1 MAFIEI
7 GFNTKRPLILGRG
20 GFGTQLNDWLMDEG
34 WGSADFLD
42 DNAPDAVGGLR
53 DYVDPAI
60 LKRGRPAFVALG
72 DNKLRVELLQKLAA
86 AGYSTPVFISDAA
99 SVSPSAVLEPGCII
113 LPQAYVGADAHLG
126 VGCIVNAGAIVD
138 HNAHQRRDYID
149 ELKGLGILL
158 VVLGHFIEQY
168 RMGYSFVSASFFC
181 IYAFHMALF
190 CICSGLV
197 ARFNPRKLVTQQL
210 WLYLMGQTL
219 MLAFRA
225 AVLRENFAETG
236 GLLAAWLLPWRHI
249 WYLYALI
256 FWHLTLPV
264 LCRLRDR
271 LGLAGSCL
279 GMALAVGL
287 ALTAGLV
294 DWPFTLVRVF
304 AFYPFYACGVLL
316 RPQLDR
322 LAAFAAEHRPVR
334 LVAAAGLVL
343 GYGAYFLWVLRAD
356 PIMDHSA
363 ELFHDV
369 SYAGGDRVQ
378 YRVVFYL
385 VGIATTAALTVLAS
399 RRHLLAGLG
408 RHTLA
413 IYLLHLPVQALLVEL
428 GLYDLMRGKAT
439 IVVVLWSV
447 LLAAVTLAVLNL
459 SPVQRACDAVANCWY
474 KRK

>member
-1 MAFIEI
+1 M
-7 GFNTKRPLILGRG
+7 P
-20 GFGTQLNDWLMDEG
+20 
-34 WGSADFLD
+34 
-42 DNAPDAVGGLR
+42 
-53 DYVDPAI
+53 
-60 LKRGRPAFVALG
+60 
-72 DNKLRVELLQKLAA
+72 
-86 AGYSTPVFISDAA
+86 
-99 SVSPSAVLEPGCII
+99 
-113 LPQAYVGADAHLG
+113 
-126 VGCIVNAGAIVD
+126 
-138 HNAHQRRDYID
+138 QRRDYID

-210 WLYLMGQTL
+210 WLYLVGQTL

-287 ALTAGLV
+287 ALAAGLV

-385 VGIATTAALTVLAS
+385 VGIATTAVLTVLAS

-459 SPVQRACDAVANCWY
+459 SPVQRACDAVANCWWLKIKLRQPIQVIASLSECRFYTLFYLESNLNHIY
-474 KRK
+474 KLSQRRAVAHVTVLLLFVESKNQKLILVKIKAFATATFSPFNNLLLRNLV

>member
-1 MAFIEI
+1 M
-7 GFNTKRPLILGRG
+7 P
-20 GFGTQLNDWLMDEG
+20 
-34 WGSADFLD
+34 
-42 DNAPDAVGGLR
+42 
-53 DYVDPAI
+53 
-60 LKRGRPAFVALG
+60 
-72 DNKLRVELLQKLAA
+72 
-86 AGYSTPVFISDAA
+86 
-99 SVSPSAVLEPGCII
+99 
-113 LPQAYVGADAHLG
+113 
-126 VGCIVNAGAIVD
+126 
-138 HNAHQRRDYID
+138 QRRDYID

-210 WLYLMGQTL
+210 WLYFVGQALMF
-219 MLAFRA
+219 AFRA
-225 AVLRENFAETG
+225 AVLREDFAGTG
-236 GLLAAWLLPWRHI
+236 GVLAALLLPWRHM

-264 LCRLRDR
+264 LSWLRDK

-287 ALTAGLV
+287 ALAAGLV

-378 YRVVFYL
+378 YRIVFYL
-385 VGIATTAALTVLAS
+385 VGIVTTAALTVLAS
-399 RRHLLAGLG
+399 RWHLLAGLG
-408 RHTLA
+408 RRTLA